1 MGKQIKRVLLLLHP
15 EMDNSSYMLYN
26 GLCKVLGN
34 DNLDIFPYIKH
45 YFGGIDD
52 WYVLDDGKRGLTG
65 KPGFVADG
73 HQTKEKSFDEITK
86 NIKSGYYDIVVFNN
100 RTYAVKALDQFIS
113 ALGRKK
119 LPPLVVFEG
128 EDYSDLGTIRKLKN
142 RYSVVAS
149 FKREYIQSEI
159 DRKGDDLHPI
169 YPLPFS
175 AIIDNM
181 AVDIEFDKKDIDVFA
196 LFGNTTTGS
205 IGNIRENIVKKIGSS
220 DLVKKYKIHVG
231 IDRFSNE
238 QEKVTWLDS
247 NRFNIPP
254 LMGYK
259 EYHEHMARAKINIVT
274 RGWGNDS
281 IRRFEAPSYSGLV
294 LADRLPIKTPNDFID
309 GQHIVYYQN
318 DLNDLVPKIEYY
330 LSNTEGIKERER
342 IGKAGK
348 EHCKSFHTTDARAR
362 QFLDRISGHI

>member
-1 MGKQIKRVLLLLHP
+1 MGKQIKRILLLLHP

-45 YFGGIDD
+45 YFGGVDD
-52 WYVLDDGKRGLTG
+52 WYILDDGKRGLTG

-73 HQTKEKSFDEITK
+73 HQTKEKSFDEIAN
-86 NIKSGYYDIVVFNN
+86 NIRSGNYDIIAFSN
-100 RTYAVKALDQFIS
+100 RTYAVNALHQFKHE
-113 ALGRKK
+113 LGRKN

-128 EDYSDLGTIRKLKN
+128 EDYSDLETIRRLKN
-142 RYSVVAS
+142 RYDVVAS

-159 DRKGDDLHPI
+159 DSRGGDLHPI

-175 AIIDNM
+175 AIIDNI
-181 AVDIEFDKKDIDVFA
+181 ATDKEFDKKDIDVFA

-205 IGNIRENIVKKIGSS
+205 GGNIRENIVKKIGSS
-220 DLVKKYKIHVG
+220 DLVRKYKIHVG

-238 QEKVTWLDS
+238 YEKVTWLGS
-247 NRFNIPP
+247 NKYKIPP

-259 EYHEHMARAKINIVT
+259 EYHEHMARAKINIVA
-274 RGWGNDS
+274 RGWGYDS
-281 IRRFEAPSYSGLV
+281 IRRFEAPNYSGLV
-294 LADRLPIKTPNDFID
+294 LADRLPITTPNDFID

-318 DLNDLVPKIEYY
+318 DLNDLLPKIEHY
-330 LSNTEGIKERER
+330 LSNPEGIKERER
-342 IGKAGK
+342 IGNAGRD
-348 EHCKSFHTTDARAR
+348 HCKSYHTTEVRAR
-362 QFLDRISGHI
+362 QFLDIISGHI